1 MRVMR
6 PARGSRITFLP
17 YGCLLEARLAGMG
30 YEDEIS
36 KGVQDERRRAER
48 KQQQDDE
55 QERHAEKRAAHA
67 AGLWPYLE
75 RYRQAARARNDPD
88 TIECAKP
95 RMLGSGSKASHRR
108 AWLISRH
115 SGAADNIGQR
125 ITFSLWLDDE
135 TTELW
140 WRETGFRAHR
150 VSLGTHN
157 PHLSP
162 DENQALEDAEKYLA
176 RNLGM
181 RAEQLGISGLLLAAG
196 ETR

>member
-1 MRVMR
+1 
-6 PARGSRITFLP
+6 
-17 YGCLLEARLAGMG
+17 MG

-48 KQQQDDE
+48 KQQQDDG
-55 QERHAEKRAAHA
+55 QERDAEKRAAHA

-181 RAEQLGISGLLLAAG
+181 AS
-196 ETR
+196 